1 MSIKKEQINKPMTEN
16 RGEIALKQAKIAVV
30 ARFPCFHAKIL
41 STAKSEADNEPGSA
55 PPIFQISQGFFWVP

>member
-1 MSIKKEQINKPMTEN
+1 MTEN
-16 RGEIALKQAKIAVV
+16 RGEIAFKRAKIAVV

-55 PPIFQISQGFFWVP
+55 LSIFQISQEFFWVP